1 MRESHLLLD
10 RPVESVQGEN
20 TKLGVVVGVGT
31 TAKKE
36 LGKLGDV
43 LAKERDFLNVW
54 GRKDVIESTKHC
66 GSKDIRE

>member
-36 LGKLGDV
+36 LGELGDV
-43 LAKERDFLNVW
+43 LTEQGDFLHEV
-54 GRKDVIESTKHC
+54 
-66 GSKDIRE
+66 